1 MMRKF
6 FLLTGITFLCSI
18 TKAQKSI
25 EGLIN
30 AEKSFAAYSVAHG
43 TKDAFL
49 KFADS
54 TGIVFDQGKPV
65 NAIAIWNK
73 KEKRQ
78 GVLNWHP
85 QFAGIAM
92 SGNLGYTSGPW
103 TFSLND
109 TIVARGQYSTIWHIN
124 KDGEWKFLLDLGVN
138 NTPENTDTSKWW
150 RVTSTDPT
158 LYPGSLK
165 SLVKTEKKF
174 IKKTRNKRDDRK
186 RWYFNSSSKTL
197 LPVLSRNGRVP
208 AMDYDQFLGVI
219 NAMPSKIKYTING
232 SGISFSTDLGYVY
245 GTTIINGKQDGYLRI
260 WIKEKDGWKIVLEV
274 LRY

>member
-6 FLLTGITFLCSI
+6 FLLTGISFLCSI

-25 EGLIN
+25 EGLID

-65 NAIAIWNK
+65 NAMAIWNK
-73 KEKRQ
+73 KEKRP
-78 GVLNWHP
+78 GVLNWYP

-109 TIVARGQYSTIWHIN
+109 SIVARGQYSTIWHIN

-158 LYPGSLK
+158 LYLGSLK
-165 SLVKTEKKF
+165 SLIKTEKKF
-174 IKKTRNKRDDRK
+174 IKKTRNKKDDRK

-208 AMDYDQFLGVI
+208 AMDYDQFLGVM

-245 GTTIINGKQDGYLRI
+245 GTTIINGKQNGYLRI
-260 WIKEKDGWKIVLEV
+260 WIKEKDGWKIILEV
-274 LRY
+274 LPY